1 MTAQFALRFATLRAA
16 MPDIGS
22 VVTRGARRFV
32 LFVSF
37 TDATRRAEVF
47 TVTGVTAED
56 AWDRAEAELARREAE
71 GCWLR
76 VDWIDAVEQSSWGAL
91 RARLK
96 DIKRNY
102 FRLGIS
108 LDADFEHAFLET
120 EINANAMLYGGP
132 KQASAVLNEGNF
144 CIYAA
149 ERHGLRGMHF
159 VDEGPI
165 LLFTTKGAFVGDDGV
180 VHALN
185 GDGLDAGR
193 RMISTL
199 DPENMAE
206 LIRNGSGYLAS
217 QVGADGRFRYGWHPC
232 FDRPIQSYNSL
243 RHASTL
249 YAMLEAWEVTRDAE
263 LKAAIDRAL
272 THLVTGLIQPV
283 TLPSGE
289 PAAFLVDTGSEIK
302 LGGNAVSILALV
314 KHYELTG
321 DDRHAALLDG
331 LAAGILH
338 MQDPATGG
346 FTHVLNYP
354 ALDVKQAFRIIYYEG
369 EAAFGLMRLF
379 GVTGDPR
386 WLAAVEKAFGHFIRQ
401 QHWQAHDHWLSYCV
415 NELTLHRPHE
425 AYFRFGLENFKDYLG
440 FVLERITTFPTL
452 LELMMA
458 AEKMI
463 GRLRG
468 DPALAHLLGGVDI
481 PRFYKALHHRAAY
494 LLNGHFWPELA
505 MFFADPGKIAGSF
518 FIRHHAFRIR
528 IDDVEHYLSG
538 LVAYRNYL
546 LASEAHEGSALEKEP
561 IGAAIRHWTAP
572 DVERATGG
580 RWSAP
585 PAREWSASGLC
596 IAPLTMR
603 PGDMVAVR
611 LSEGEVGVSE
621 AWLARLPHP
630 PAAIIANDSE
640 ASAALNGDRLAVG
653 NVSASIL
660 ALGAY
665 ARERM
670 TGKVL
675 AVTGSAGKTTAVAM
689 LAHALEAY
697 GSVAQTRHNANLPH
711 GIAWNLASIPWDTPH
726 VVLELA
732 IGRMARNA
740 RLARPDIAIFTNIL
754 PAHLEHHHDLATVAA
769 RKSAMFEGMERGSVA
784 VLNRDM
790 AEWERVHMAARIRG
804 LRIVHYGVSEGCDFR
819 LLDYDPVG
827 HQVSALIRDSEVR
840 YFLGAGG
847 EHMALNSLAVL
858 AAVAATGGDIAPA
871 IATFATFVPV
881 AGRGEQRELSFGVRR
896 ITLIDDAYNANPG
909 SMAAALSLLGSTG
922 GDRRKVAVLGE
933 MRELGPDAATYH
945 AALAPLIAAHGID
958 RVHAIG
964 ELYQDFWTSI
974 SKDRRGRLASS
985 IDELK
990 ADFLSELRDGDVLLL
1005 KGSHSTLMHELVDWL
1020 KSTADPPVGRLEVED
1035 AL

>member
-1 MTAQFALRFATLRAA
+1 MTAPLALRFASLRAA
-16 MPDIGS
+16 MPDIGF
-22 VVTRGARRFV
+22 VITRGAKRFV
-32 LFVSF
+32 LFVSC

-47 TVTGVTAED
+47 TITGATAED
-56 AWDRAEAELARREAE
+56 AWERAVDELARRETD

-76 VDWIDAVEQSSWGAL
+76 VDWVDAVEQSSWGAL

-149 ERHGLRGMHF
+149 ERHGLRALHF
-159 VDEGPI
+159 ADEGAI
-165 LLFTTKGAFVGDDGV
+165 WLFTTKGAFVGDDGI

-193 RMISTL
+193 RMMSTL
-199 DPENMAE
+199 DAENMAR
-206 LIRNGSGYLAS
+206 LIRDGSDYLAS
-217 QVGADGRFRYGWHPC
+217 QVGADGRFHYGWHPC

-249 YAMLEAWEVTRDAE
+249 YAMLEAWEVTRDAKLE
-263 LKAAIDRAL
+263 AAIDRAL
-272 THLVTGLIQPV
+272 AHLVTGLIRPV
-283 TLPSGE
+283 TLPGGE

-302 LGGNAVSILALV
+302 LGGNAVAILALV
-314 KHYELTG
+314 KHRELTG

-463 GRLRG
+463 GRLRA
-468 DPALAHLLGGVDI
+468 DPALAHLLDGIDI
-481 PRFYKALHHRAAY
+481 PRFYKALHHRAGY

-505 MFFADPGKIAGSF
+505 MFFADPRKIAGSF

-546 LASEAHEGSALEKEP
+546 LACQARGGSALEEEP
-561 IGAAIRHWTAP
+561 TGAAIRHWTAP

-585 PAREWSASGLC
+585 PAREWSACGLC
-596 IAPLTMR
+596 ISPLTMR

-611 LSEGEVGVSE
+611 LAEGEVGVSE

-640 ASAALNGDRLAVG
+640 ASAALEGDRLAVG

-675 AVTGSAGKTTAVAM
+675 AVTGS
-689 LAHALEAY
+689 
-697 GSVAQTRHNANLPH
+697 
-711 GIAWNLASIPWDTPH
+711 
-726 VVLELA
+726 
-732 IGRMARNA
+732 
-740 RLARPDIAIFTNIL
+740 
-754 PAHLEHHHDLATVAA
+754 
-769 RKSAMFEGMERGSVA
+769 
-784 VLNRDM
+784 
-790 AEWERVHMAARIRG
+790 
-804 LRIVHYGVSEGCDFR
+804 
-819 LLDYDPVG
+819 
-827 HQVSALIRDSEVR
+827 
-840 YFLGAGG
+840 
-847 EHMALNSLAVL
+847 
-858 AAVAATGGDIAPA
+858 
-871 IATFATFVPV
+871 
-881 AGRGEQRELSFGVRR
+881 
-896 ITLIDDAYNANPG
+896 
-909 SMAAALSLLGSTG
+909 
-922 GDRRKVAVLGE
+922 
-933 MRELGPDAATYH
+933 
-945 AALAPLIAAHGID
+945 
-958 RVHAIG
+958 
-964 ELYQDFWTSI
+964 
-974 SKDRRGRLASS
+974 
-985 IDELK
+985 
-990 ADFLSELRDGDVLLL
+990 
-1005 KGSHSTLMHELVDWL
+1005 
-1020 KSTADPPVGRLEVED
+1020 
-1035 AL
+1035 